1 MFNLSNLAILQLSH
15 AGIKGPIPHDA
26 WRNLCNFEILDLS
39 ENGISSDE
47 GIEFVHGLS
56 TCSNSTLKELLL
68 RLNRFRGKF
77 PNSLGHFRNLISID
91 LSDNELSGQLPD
103 SLGNLERLRSL
114 DLSSNLIS
122 GSLPPPIGRLSLLEK
137 LILFNNTMNGTIPE
151 SIGQLEGLSYLNLN
165 LNSWGRTISEN
176 HFMNLTRL
184 RQFQLFLSPTKT
196 KQPLT
201 FHVRPDWDPPFSL
214 KSVVIG
220 NCNLSTAFPAWLRT
234 QKELTHIT
242 LKNVGISGI
251 VPEWLWKISPQIEH
265 FDLSRNQLSG
275 KLPNSLSFSSSSVC
289 SMVDL
294 SSNRFDC
301 GIPLWYNLA
310 YLFLRNYLL
319 SGPIP
324 LNIGELSS
332 LKVLAVS
339 GNLLNGSIPSSI
351 SKLKNLEIVDLS
363 DNHLSGK
370 IPMHWNDLQLL
381 EVIDLSMNKLSGGI
395 PSLICSMPSLFR
407 LVLGDNNL
415 SGQLSASLQKRTG
428 LLYLDLGNNRFS
440 GEIPY

>member
-1 MFNLSNLAILQLSH
+1 
-15 AGIKGPIPHDA
+15 
-26 WRNLCNFEILDLS
+26 
-39 ENGISSDE
+39 
-47 GIEFVHGLS
+47 
-56 TCSNSTLKELLL
+56 
-68 RLNRFRGKF
+68 
-77 PNSLGHFRNLISID
+77 
-91 LSDNELSGQLPD
+91 
-103 SLGNLERLRSL
+103 
-114 DLSSNLIS
+114 
-122 GSLPPPIGRLSLLEK
+122 
-137 LILFNNTMNGTIPE
+137 
-151 SIGQLEGLSYLNLN
+151 
-165 LNSWGRTISEN
+165 
-176 HFMNLTRL
+176 MNLMRL

-294 SSNRFDC
+294 SSNRFNC
-301 GIPLWYNLA
+301 GIPLRYNLA

-351 SKLKNLEIVDLS
+351 SKLKNL
-363 DNHLSGK
+363 
-370 IPMHWNDLQLL
+370 QLL
-381 EVIDLSMNKLSGGI
+381 EVIDLSMNKLFGGI
-395 PSLICSMPSLFR
+395 PSSICSMPSLFR

-415 SGQLSASLQKRTG
+415 SGQLSASLQKCTG

>member
-1 MFNLSNLAILQLSH
+1 MGKNHIWKSFHESH
-15 AGIKGPIPHDA
+15 EAATIPIVLITNKNKAASDFPCEA
-26 WRNLCNFEILDLS
+26 WLE
-39 ENGISSDE
+39 SS
-47 GIEFVHGLS
+47 
-56 TCSNSTLKELLL
+56 
-68 RLNRFRGKF
+68 
-77 PNSLGHFRNLISID
+77 
-91 LSDNELSGQLPD
+91 
-103 SLGNLERLRSL
+103 LRSQVRCHRKL
-114 DLSSNLIS
+114 Q
-122 GSLPPPIGRLSLLEK
+122 PIHCIPCLAQNSE
-137 LILFNNTMNGTIPE
+137 GT
-151 SIGQLEGLSYLNLN
+151 
-165 LNSWGRTISEN
+165 
-176 HFMNLTRL
+176 
-184 RQFQLFLSPTKT
+184 SPYNPK
-196 KQPLT
+196 
-201 FHVRPDWDPPFSL
+201 
-214 KSVVIG
+214 
-220 NCNLSTAFPAWLRT
+220 
-234 QKELTHIT
+234 
-242 LKNVGISGI
+242 KNVGISGI
-251 VPEWLWKISPQIEH
+251 IPEWLWKISPQIEH

-310 YLFLRNYLL
+310 YLFLRNNLL

-351 SKLKNLEIVDLS
+351 SKLKNL
-363 DNHLSGK
+363 
-370 IPMHWNDLQLL
+370 QLL
-381 EVIDLSMNKLSGGI
+381 EVIDLSMNKLFGGI
-395 PSLICSMPSLFR
+395 PSSICSMPSLFR